1 VIQVVGIG
9 EGVGIEALDQL
20 AARLARELRVGVRV
34 RDGRPDPGFAFD
46 PVRKQCHATSLLRHL
61 SSLRGDGVRLLGV
74 TAMDLYVPIF
84 TFVYG
89 EAQLAGRCAVLS
101 AHRLRQEFYGLPPDE
116 DLFGERLVKEALH
129 ELGHTFGL
137 RHCQD
142 WRCAM
147 SSSTTIERLD
157 LKEGRYCARC
167 WKAAAGV
174 E

>member
-1 VIQVVGIG
+1 MIHVLGIG
-9 EGVGIEALDQL
+9 EGVGIEALDQM

-34 RDGRPDPGFAFD
+34 RDGRLDPGFAFD
-46 PVRKQCHATSLLRHL
+46 PVRKQCHATALLRYL
-61 SSLRGDGVRLLGV
+61 SSVCEVGSRLLGV
-74 TAMDLYVPIF
+74 TAVDLYVPIF

-89 EAQLAGRCAVLS
+89 EAQVAGRCAVLS

-129 ELGHTFGL
+129 ELGHTYGL

-157 LKEGRYCARC
+157 LKEGRYCVRC
-167 WKAAAGV
+167 WKAAVGA